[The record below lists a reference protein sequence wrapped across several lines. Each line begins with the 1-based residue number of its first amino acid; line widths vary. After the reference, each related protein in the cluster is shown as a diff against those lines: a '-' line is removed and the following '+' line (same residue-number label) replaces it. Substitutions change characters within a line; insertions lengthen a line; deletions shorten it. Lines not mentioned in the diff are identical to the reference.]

1 MGRGIS
7 AFGLRRALLLQPTI
21 VAVEVRVGS
30 GDGEV
35 EAAGVLRTA
44 IMLEDS
50 DLGSEEDCRGIIW
63 RTRRAMEIYSVDRV
77 ARNVSEEKR
86 C

>member
-1 MGRGIS
+1 MTGRGIS
-7 AFGLRRALLLQPTI
+7 AFGLRRALLLRPTI
-21 VAVEVRVGS
+21 VVVEMRLGS

-44 IMLEDS
+44 IMLEDGGLLT
-50 DLGSEEDCRGIIW
+50 DLRSEEDRRGIMW
-63 RTRRAMEIYSVDRV
+63 RKRREMEIYS
-77 ARNVSEEKR
+77 ASEEKR